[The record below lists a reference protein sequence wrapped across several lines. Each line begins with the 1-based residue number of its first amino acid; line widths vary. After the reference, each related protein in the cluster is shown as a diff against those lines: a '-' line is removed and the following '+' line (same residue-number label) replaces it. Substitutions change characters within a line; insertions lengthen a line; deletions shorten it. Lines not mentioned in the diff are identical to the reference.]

1 MDVTALEAEAKAAA
15 IKHVTSMLQ
24 MPEQLDKVQQYKKR
38 VSRKKASVEA
48 MLKTALQS
56 QLDGFRTALSLQ
68 KSLPKDVLEVQRNL
82 NEDIQEIFKSLPALT
97 ERLQEVKEESMRHSQ
112 YGAAIENL
120 KHIFNV
126 PGSVQKTQELIAQ
139 DKLLHAHQAL
149 SELENSRDDLLFEL
163 HKLPSQSVTDRNML
177 KQYFADVEKLSEDLG
192 KQIWLVLKRT
202 LNSVRKEPQ
211 VVVTA
216 LRIIEREERRD
227 QAALER
233 QKSSGGFLPPGRPK
247 QWRKRCFEV
256 LESAVED
263 RIEGNQFE
271 DRHENKMWL
280 VRHLEVTR
288 QIVLDDLR
296 TVKSVC
302 VPCFPPE
309 YDIVNRYVRMYHSC
323 LSRHL
328 QSIIANE
335 LEGNEYITV
344 LGWLTVYASEE
355 LMGHPDLQPK
365 PDEGPPLPPLE
376 PLLGRQEVQQLIDK
390 YLGTLVANYQD
401 WLRNALQSDVKD
413 WHRACEPDVDSRGA
427 YHTAAP
433 MIVFQM
439 VDQHLQVAKTVGPD
453 LVRKVLTISLEQTT
467 KFVGSYMEAVT
478 EFRDRHFEDRSV
490 RKCFTHYVIA
500 VANNCLQFQQLFDK
514 SYTDC
519 CTGPPGAL
527 AKGDNEVSQVY
538 HRLQQSLERLQ
549 ERTLDTLRDELF
561 LDLNK
566 ELADVMTR
574 KWLLTGTNIID
585 TVSVTIEDYFRDYA
599 RLLPHNLE
607 ALARRDQWALA
618 RSYVHAILQ
627 RKITFK
633 GYEERKDAAEKITR
647 ESEKLI
653 ELFKKLMPSTGGASS
668 RRGGSVSSSQGLS
681 SAAPSPLEAL
691 PLLAEVLKMKD
702 TSLLSLEVSGLI
714 KRYPDISADHLQAL
728 LMLRGDM
735 SRNEARTLVAEMRSA
750 DDPPAARGTRSI
762 FSDITLA

>member
-1 MDVTALEAEAKAAA
+1 MDVNALEAEAKATA
-15 IKHVTSMLQ
+15 IKHIVTMLQ
-24 MPEQLDKVQQYKKR
+24 VPEQLEKVQQYKKR
-38 VSRKKASVEA
+38 VSRKKASIDA

-56 QLDGFRTALSLQ
+56 QLDGFRTALNLQ
-68 KSLPKDVLEVQRNL
+68 KSIPDDLLEIQHNL
-82 NEDIQEIFKSLPALT
+82 NEDVQEIFKSLPGLT
-97 ERLQEVKEESMRHSQ
+97 ERLQEVKEESIRHSQ

-126 PGSVQKTQELIAQ
+126 PGSVQKTQELIAN

-149 SELENSRDDLLFEL
+149 SELENSRDDLLYEL

-177 KQYFADVEKLSEDLG
+177 KQYFADVEKLSDDLG

-233 QKSSGGFLPPGRPK
+233 QKSSGGFLPPSRPK

-256 LESAVED
+256 LESA
-263 RIEGNQFE
+263 
-271 DRHENKMWL
+271 
-280 VRHLEVTR
+280 
-288 QIVLDDLR
+288 
-296 TVKSVC
+296 TVC
-302 VPCFPPE
+302 APCFPPE
-309 YDIVNRYVRMYHSC
+309 YDIFNRYVRMYHSC

-344 LGWLTVYASEE
+344 LGWLTVYTSEE
-355 LMGHPDLQPK
+355 LMGHPDLAL
-365 PDEGPPLPPLE
+365 ETHSLE
-376 PLLGRQEVQQLIDK
+376 PLLGRQDVQQLIDK

-413 WHRACEPDVDSRGA
+413 WHRECEPDMDSRGC
-427 YHTAAP
+427 YHTSAP

-453 LVRKVLTISLEQTT
+453 LV
-467 KFVGSYMEAVT
+467 T

-490 RKCFTHYVIA
+490 REYFTHYVIA
-500 VANNCLQFQQLFDK
+500 VANNCLQFQQLFEK
-514 SYTDC
+514 SYSDC
-519 CTGPPGAL
+519 CSGQGAL
-527 AKGDNEVSQVY
+527 AKGDNEVS
-538 HRLQQSLERLQ
+538 QQSLERLQ

-566 ELADVMTR
+566 ELMDVMTR
-574 KWLLTGTNIID
+574 KWLLTGSNIID
-585 TVSVTIEDYFRDYA
+585 TVSATVEDYFRDYA
-599 RLLPHNLE
+599 RLLPKNLE
-607 ALARRDQWALA
+607 TLAVKVQWALA

-633 GYEERKDAAEKITR
+633 GYEERKDAAEKINR
-647 ESEKLI
+647 ESDKLA
-653 ELFKKLMPSTGGASS
+653 ELFRKATPPSAASS
-668 RRGGSVSSSQGLS
+668 RRGGSMSSSHGS
-681 SAAPSPLEAL
+681 SPLDAL

-702 TSLLSLEVSGLI
+702 TSLLSLESV
-714 KRYPDISADHLQAL
+714 
-728 LMLRGDM
+728 
-735 SRNEARTLVAEMRSA
+735 
-750 DDPPAARGTRSI
+750 
-762 FSDITLA
+762 FSEIVLT

>member
-1 MDVTALEAEAKAAA
+1 MDVNALEAEAKATA
-15 IKHVTSMLQ
+15 IKHITTMLQ
-24 MPEQLDKVQQYKKR
+24 MPEQLEKVQQYKKR

-56 QLDGFRTALSLQ
+56 QLDGFRTALTLQ
-68 KSLPKDVLEVQRNL
+68 KSIPNDLMEVQRNL
-82 NEDIQEIFKSLPALT
+82 NEDIQDIFKALPALT
-97 ERLQEVKEESMRHSQ
+97 ERLQEVKEESIRHSQ

-126 PGSVQKTQELIAQ
+126 PGSVQKTQELIAN
-139 DKLLHAHQAL
+139 DKLLLAHQAL
-149 SELENSRDDLLFEL
+149 SDLENSRDDLLFEL
-163 HKLPSQSVTDRNML
+163 HKLPNQSVTDRNML

-296 TVKSVC
+296 TVKTVC

-309 YDIVNRYVRMYHSC
+309 YDIFNRYVRMYHSC

-344 LGWLTVYASEE
+344 LGWLTVYMGEE
-355 LMGHPDLQPK
+355 LMGHPDLGL
-365 PDEGPPLPPLE
+365 DAASLE
-376 PLLGRQEVQQLIDK
+376 PLLGRSDVQQLIDK
-390 YLGTLVANYQD
+390 YLSTLVANYQD

-413 WHRACEPDVDSRGA
+413 WHRTCEPDVDSRGC
-427 YHTAAP
+427 YHTSAP

-453 LVRKVLTISLEQTT
+453 LVRKVLSISLEQTT
-467 KFVGSYMEAVT
+467 KFVASYMEAVT

-500 VANNCLQFQQLFDK
+500 VANNCLQFKQLFEK

-519 CTGPPGAL
+519 CTGQGAL
-527 AKGDNEVSQVY
+527 AKGDNEISQVY

-549 ERTLDTLRDELF
+549 ERALEALRDELF
-561 LDLNK
+561 LDVNK

-574 KWLLTGTNIID
+574 SWLTSESSVID
-585 TVSVTIEDYFRDYA
+585 TVTATADDYFHDYVC
-599 RLLPHNLE
+599 LLPQNLE
-607 ALARRDQWALA
+607 LLVSKMKWALA

-627 RKITFK
+627 RKIAFK
-633 GYEERKDAAEKITR
+633 GYEERKVAAEKINR
-647 ESEKLI
+647 ECQKLS
-653 ELFKKLMPSTGGASS
+653 ELFKKAMPQTGGS
-668 RRGGSVSSSQGLS
+668 RRSGSVG
-681 SAAPSPLEAL
+681 SASPGSSPLDTL
-691 PLLAEVLKMKD
+691 PLLAEVIKMKD

-714 KRYPDISADHLQAL
+714 KRYPDISGEHLQSL

-735 SRNEARTLVAEMRSA
+735 SRNEARTLVAEMRS
-750 DDPPAARGTRSI
+750 DDQPHGVGVPKSV
-762 FSDITLA
+762 FSEIVLT

>member
-1 MDVTALEAEAKAAA
+1 MDVNALEAEAKATA
-15 IKHVTSMLQ
+15 IKHITTMLQ
-24 MPEQLDKVQQYKKR
+24 MPEQLEKVQQYKKR

-56 QLDGFRTALSLQ
+56 QLDGFRTALTLQ
-68 KSLPKDVLEVQRNL
+68 KSIPNDLLEVRRNL
-82 NEDIQEIFKSLPALT
+82 NEDIQDIFKALPALT
-97 ERLQEVKEESMRHSQ
+97 ERLQEVKEESIRHSQ

-126 PGSVQKTQELIAQ
+126 PGSVQKTQELIAN
-139 DKLLHAHQAL
+139 DKLLLAYQSL
-149 SELENSRDDLLFEL
+149 SDLENSRDDLLFEL

-296 TVKSVC
+296 TVKTVC

-309 YDIVNRYVRMYHSC
+309 HDIFNRYVRMYHSC

-344 LGWLTVYASEE
+344 LGWLTVYMGEE
-355 LMGHPDLQPK
+355 LMGHADLGL
-365 PDEGPPLPPLE
+365 DAASLE
-376 PLLGRQEVQQLIDK
+376 PLLGRSDVQQLIDK
-390 YLGTLVANYQD
+390 YLSTLVANYQD

-413 WHRACEPDVDSRGA
+413 WHRECEPDVDSRGS
-427 YHTAAP
+427 YHTSAP

-453 LVRKVLTISLEQTT
+453 LVRKVLSISLEQTT
-467 KFVGSYMEAVT
+467 KFVASYMEAVT
-478 EFRDRHFEDRSV
+478 EFRDRHFVDRSV
-490 RKCFTHYVIA
+490 RKYFTHYVIA
-500 VANNCLQFQQLFDK
+500 VANNCLQFKQLFEK

-519 CTGPPGAL
+519 CTGQGAL
-527 AKGDNEVSQVY
+527 AKGDNEISQVY

-549 ERTLDTLRDELF
+549 ERALDALRDELF
-561 LDLNK
+561 LDVNK

-574 KWLLTGTNIID
+574 NWLTSEASVID
-585 TVSVTIEDYFRDYA
+585 TVTATAEDYFRDYT
-599 RLLPHNLE
+599 RLLPRNLE
-607 ALARRDQWALA
+607 LLVSKVQWALA

-627 RKITFK
+627 RKIAFK
-633 GYEERKDAAEKITR
+633 GYEERKVAAEKINR
-647 ESEKLI
+647 ECQKLS
-653 ELFKKLMPSTGGASS
+653 ELFKKAMPQTGGS
-668 RRGGSVSSSQGLS
+668 RRGSSVGSASLSSS
-681 SAAPSPLEAL
+681 PLDTL
-691 PLLAEVLKMKD
+691 LLLAEVIKMKD

-714 KRYPDISADHLQAL
+714 KRYPDISGEHLQSL

-735 SRNEARTLVAEMRSA
+735 SRNEARTLVAEMRS
-750 DDPPAARGTRSI
+750 DDQPHGVGVPKSV
-762 FSDITLA
+762 FSEIVLT

>member
-1 MDVTALEAEAKAAA
+1 MDVNALEAEAKATA
-15 IKHVTSMLQ
+15 IKHIVTMLQ
-24 MPEQLDKVQQYKKR
+24 VPEQLEKVQQYKKR
-38 VSRKKASVEA
+38 VSRKKASVES

-56 QLDGFRTALSLQ
+56 QLDGFRTALNLQ
-68 KSLPKDVLEVQRNL
+68 KSIPDDLLEVQRNL
-82 NEDIQEIFKSLPALT
+82 NEGVQEIFKSLPGLT
-97 ERLQEVKEESMRHSQ
+97 ERLQEVKEESIRHSQ

-126 PGSVQKTQELIAQ
+126 PGSVQKTQELIAN

-149 SELENSRDDLLFEL
+149 SELENSRDDLLYEL

-177 KQYFADVEKLSEDLG
+177 KQYFVDVEKLSDDLG

-233 QKSSGGFLPPGRPK
+233 QKSSGGFLPPSRPK
-247 QWRKRCFEV
+247 QWKKRCFEV

-296 TVKSVC
+296 TVKTVC
-302 VPCFPPE
+302 APCFPPE
-309 YDIVNRYVRMYHSC
+309 YDIFNRYVRMYHSC

-344 LGWLTVYASEE
+344 LGWLTVYTSEE
-355 LMGHPDLQPK
+355 LMGHPDLALDK
-365 PDEGPPLPPLE
+365 ETHTLE
-376 PLLGRQEVQQLIDK
+376 PLLGRQDVQQLIDK

-413 WHRACEPDVDSRGA
+413 WHRECEPDMDSRGC
-427 YHTAAP
+427 YHTSAP

-467 KFVGSYMEAVT
+467 KFVASYMEAVS

-490 RKCFTHYVIA
+490 RKYFTHYVIA
-500 VANNCLQFQQLFDK
+500 VANNCLQFRQLFEK
-514 SYTDC
+514 SYSDC
-519 CTGPPGAL
+519 CSGQGAL

-549 ERTLDTLRDELF
+549 ERTLDSLRDELF

-566 ELADVMTR
+566 ELMDVMTR
-574 KWLLTGTNIID
+574 KWLLTGSNIID
-585 TVSVTIEDYFRDYA
+585 TVSATVEDYFRDYA
-599 RLLPHNLE
+599 RLLPRNLE
-607 ALARRDQWALA
+607 ILAVKVQWALA
-618 RSYVHAILQ
+618 RSYIHAILQ

-633 GYEERKDAAEKITR
+633 GYEERKDAAEKINR
-647 ESEKLI
+647 ESDKLA
-653 ELFKKLMPSTGGASS
+653 ELFRKATPPSAASS
-668 RRGGSVSSSQGLS
+668 RRGGSTSSHGSL
-681 SAAPSPLEAL
+681 PLDAL

-714 KRYPDISADHLQAL
+714 KRYPDISGEHLQSL
-728 LMLRGDM
+728 LLLRGDM
-735 SRNEARTLVAEMRSA
+735 SRNEARTLVAEMRS
-750 DDPPAARGTRSI
+750 DDQPYGIGAPKSV
-762 FSDITLA
+762 FSDIVLT

>member
-1 MDVTALEAEAKAAA
+1 MDVNALEAEAKATA
-15 IKHVTSMLQ
+15 IKHITTMLQ
-24 MPEQLDKVQQYKKR
+24 MPEQLEKVQQYKKR

-56 QLDGFRTALSLQ
+56 QLDGFRTALTLQ
-68 KSLPKDVLEVQRNL
+68 KSIPNDLMEVQRNL
-82 NEDIQEIFKSLPALT
+82 NEDIQDIFKALPALT
-97 ERLQEVKEESMRHSQ
+97 ERLQEVKEESIRHSQ

-126 PGSVQKTQELIAQ
+126 PGSVQKTQELIAN
-139 DKLLHAHQAL
+139 DKLLLAHQAL
-149 SELENSRDDLLFEL
+149 SDLENSRDDLLFEL
-163 HKLPSQSVTDRNML
+163 HKLPNQSVTDRNML

-296 TVKSVC
+296 TVKTVC

-309 YDIVNRYVRMYHSC
+309 YDIFNRYVRMYHSC

-344 LGWLTVYASEE
+344 LGWLTVYMGEE
-355 LMGHPDLQPK
+355 LMGHPDLGL
-365 PDEGPPLPPLE
+365 DAASLE
-376 PLLGRQEVQQLIDK
+376 PLLGRSDVQQLIDK
-390 YLGTLVANYQD
+390 YLSTLVANYQD

-413 WHRACEPDVDSRGA
+413 WHRTCEPDVDSRGC
-427 YHTAAP
+427 YHTSAP

-453 LVRKVLTISLEQTT
+453 LVRKVLSISLEQTT
-467 KFVGSYMEAVT
+467 KFVASYMEAVT

-500 VANNCLQFQQLFDK
+500 VANNCLQFKQLFEK

-519 CTGPPGAL
+519 CTGQGAL
-527 AKGDNEVSQVY
+527 AKGDNEISQVY

-549 ERTLDTLRDELF
+549 ERALEALRDELF
-561 LDLNK
+561 LDVNK

-574 KWLLTGTNIID
+574 SWLTSESSVID
-585 TVSVTIEDYFRDYA
+585 TVTATADDYFHDYVC
-599 RLLPHNLE
+599 LLPQNLE
-607 ALARRDQWALA
+607 LLVSKMKWALA

-627 RKITFK
+627 RKIAFK
-633 GYEERKDAAEKITR
+633 GYEERKVAAEKINR
-647 ESEKLI
+647 ECQKLS
-653 ELFKKLMPSTGGASS
+653 ELFKKAMPQTGAGS
-668 RRGGSVSSSQGLS
+668 RRSGSVG
-681 SAAPSPLEAL
+681 SASPGSSPLDTL
-691 PLLAEVLKMKD
+691 PLLAEVIKMKD

-714 KRYPDISADHLQAL
+714 KRYPDISGEHLQSL

-735 SRNEARTLVAEMRSA
+735 SRNEARTLVAEMRS
-750 DDPPAARGTRSI
+750 DDQPHGVGVPKSV
-762 FSDITLA
+762 FSEIVLT

>member
-1 MDVTALEAEAKAAA
+1 MDVNALEAEAKATA
-15 IKHVTSMLQ
+15 IKHITTMLQ
-24 MPEQLDKVQQYKKR
+24 MPEQLEKVQQYKKR

-56 QLDGFRTALSLQ
+56 QLDGFRTALTLQ
-68 KSLPKDVLEVQRNL
+68 KSIPNDLREVQSNL
-82 NEDIQEIFKSLPALT
+82 NEDIQDIFKALPALT
-97 ERLQEVKEESMRHSQ
+97 ERLQEVKEESIRHSQ

-126 PGSVQKTQELIAQ
+126 PGSVQKTQELIAN
-139 DKLLHAHQAL
+139 DKLLLAHQAL
-149 SELENSRDDLLFEL
+149 SDLENSRDDLLFEL

-296 TVKSVC
+296 TVKTVC

-309 YDIVNRYVRMYHSC
+309 YDIFNRYVRMYHSC

-344 LGWLTVYASEE
+344 LGWLTVYMGEE
-355 LMGHPDLQPK
+355 LMGHPDLGL
-365 PDEGPPLPPLE
+365 DAASLE
-376 PLLGRQEVQQLIDK
+376 PLLGRSDVQQLIDK
-390 YLGTLVANYQD
+390 YLSTLVANYQD

-413 WHRACEPDVDSRGA
+413 WHRGCEPDVDSRGS
-427 YHTAAP
+427 YHTSAP

-453 LVRKVLTISLEQTT
+453 LVRKVLSISLEQTT
-467 KFVGSYMEAVT
+467 KFVASYMEAVT

-490 RKCFTHYVIA
+490 RRYFTHYVIA
-500 VANNCLQFQQLFDK
+500 VANNCLQFKQLFEK

-519 CTGPPGAL
+519 CTGQGAL
-527 AKGDNEVSQVY
+527 AKGDNEISQVY

-549 ERTLDTLRDELF
+549 ERALDSLRDELF
-561 LDLNK
+561 LDVNK

-574 KWLLTGTNIID
+574 NWLTSEASVID
-585 TVSVTIEDYFRDYA
+585 TVTATAEDYFRDYA
-599 RLLPHNLE
+599 RLLPRNLE
-607 ALARRDQWALA
+607 LLVSKVQWALA

-627 RKITFK
+627 RKIAFK
-633 GYEERKDAAEKITR
+633 GYEERKVAAEKINR
-647 ESEKLI
+647 ECQKLS
-653 ELFKKLMPSTGGASS
+653 ELFKKAMPQTGGS
-668 RRGGSVSSSQGLS
+668 RRGSSVGSASLGC
-681 SAAPSPLEAL
+681 SPLDTL
-691 PLLAEVLKMKD
+691 PLLAEVIKMKD

-714 KRYPDISADHLQAL
+714 KRYPDISGEHLQSL

-735 SRNEARTLVAEMRSA
+735 SRNEARTLVAEMRS
-750 DDPPAARGTRSI
+750 DDQPHGVGVPKSV
-762 FSDITLA
+762 FSEIVLT

>member
-1 MDVTALEAEAKAAA
+1 MDVNALEAEAKATA
-15 IKHVTSMLQ
+15 IKHITTMLQ
-24 MPEQLDKVQQYKKR
+24 MPEQLEKVQQYKKR

-56 QLDGFRTALSLQ
+56 QLDGFRTALTLQ
-68 KSLPKDVLEVQRNL
+68 KSIPNDLMEVQRNL
-82 NEDIQEIFKSLPALT
+82 NEDIQDIFKALPALT
-97 ERLQEVKEESMRHSQ
+97 ERLQEVKEESIRHSQ

-126 PGSVQKTQELIAQ
+126 PGSVQKTQELIAN
-139 DKLLHAHQAL
+139 DKLLLAHQAL
-149 SELENSRDDLLFEL
+149 SDLENSRDDLLFEL
-163 HKLPSQSVTDRNML
+163 HKLPNQSVTDRNML

-296 TVKSVC
+296 TVKTVC

-309 YDIVNRYVRMYHSC
+309 YDIFNRYVRMYHSC

-344 LGWLTVYASEE
+344 LGWLTVYMGEE
-355 LMGHPDLQPK
+355 LMGHPDLGL
-365 PDEGPPLPPLE
+365 DAASLE
-376 PLLGRQEVQQLIDK
+376 PLLGRSDVQQLIDK
-390 YLGTLVANYQD
+390 YLSTLVANYQD

-413 WHRACEPDVDSRGA
+413 WHRTCEPDVDSRGC
-427 YHTAAP
+427 YHTSAP

-453 LVRKVLTISLEQTT
+453 LVRKVLSISLEQTT
-467 KFVGSYMEAVT
+467 KFVASYMEAVT

-500 VANNCLQFQQLFDK
+500 VANNCLQFKQLFEK

-519 CTGPPGAL
+519 CTGQGAL
-527 AKGDNEVSQVY
+527 AKGDNEISQVY

-549 ERTLDTLRDELF
+549 ERALDALRDELF
-561 LDLNK
+561 LDVNK

-574 KWLLTGTNIID
+574 SWLTSESSVID
-585 TVSVTIEDYFRDYA
+585 TVTATADDYFHDYVC
-599 RLLPHNLE
+599 LLPQNLE
-607 ALARRDQWALA
+607 LLVSKMKWALA

-627 RKITFK
+627 RKIAFK
-633 GYEERKDAAEKITR
+633 GYEERKVAAEKINR
-647 ESEKLI
+647 ECQKLS
-653 ELFKKLMPSTGGASS
+653 ELFKKAMPQTGGS
-668 RRGGSVSSSQGLS
+668 RRSGSVG
-681 SAAPSPLEAL
+681 SASPGSSPLDTL
-691 PLLAEVLKMKD
+691 PLLAEVIKMKD

-714 KRYPDISADHLQAL
+714 KRYPDISGEHLQSL

-735 SRNEARTLVAEMRSA
+735 SRNEARTLVAEMRS
-750 DDPPAARGTRSI
+750 DDQPHGVGVPKSV
-762 FSDITLA
+762 FSEIVLT

>member
-68 KSLPKDVLEVQRNL
+68 KSLPKDVLE
-82 NEDIQEIFKSLPALT
+82 
-97 ERLQEVKEESMRHSQ
+97 EVKEESMRHSQ

-296 TVKSVC
+296 TVKTVC

-344 LGWLTVYASEE
+344 LGWLTVPCW
-355 LMGHPDLQPK
+355 G
-365 PDEGPPLPPLE
+365 G
-376 PLLGRQEVQQLIDK
+376 QEVQQLIDK

-519 CTGPPGAL
+519 CTGPGAL

-585 TVSVTIEDYFRDYA
+585 TVSVTMEDYFRDYA
-599 RLLPHNLE
+599 RLLPQQPRGPGEEGPVGPGPLLRACHP
-607 ALARRDQWALA
+607 AAKD
-618 RSYVHAILQ
+618 HLQ
-627 RKITFK
+627 
-633 GYEERKDAAEKITR
+633 
-647 ESEKLI
+647 
-653 ELFKKLMPSTGGASS
+653 GASS
-668 RRGGSVSSSQGLS
+668 PGGAAASAPRRGLS

-714 KRYPDISADHLQAL
+714 KRYPGHLGRPPAGSCSL
-728 LMLRGDM
+728 LRGDM
-735 SRNEARTLVAEMRSA
+735 SRNEARNPRRRDALRRRPPRRPGNPLHLLRHHAHLGGGRTLARRWQCLVGQPDSLPHGSHLTLVLAVVQSRLSVPRWLSA
-750 DDPPAARGTRSI
+750 VMATDNEGLRSI
-762 FSDITLA
+762 FSDVTLI